1 MADVKKDADLKI
13 GDKDTLVKEAKTPA
27 LEKVQVIETRK
38 VLYGYKVMDLKAGEI
53 ISVTPEFKKRLITA
67 KAARAV

>member
-13 GDKDTLVKEAKTPA
+13 GDKDTLAKEAKTPA

-53 ISVTPEFKKRLITA
+53 ISVTPEFKKRLIIA